1 MNPDARNFSANHGK
15 NKLEND
21 DDNVFK
27 KNNKIKKEN
36 KKFLFLEKNISS

>member
-27 KNNKIKKEN
+27 KNNKILKKKLKN
-36 KKFLFLEKNISS
+36 FYFWKNISS